1 MFASYS
7 EMVINFTDWAADTL
21 FTHQFGTMEDRQVL
35 SSKLLG
41 VHIKVIKEVFNT
53 CSTNVPCVYLFTLG
67 TVRDLRKSMKIN
79 VKYLDDMIV
88 CKYGM
93 TDNLL
98 RRSTEHFKTFDINN
112 INLHLKYFAYID
124 QQYISKAETEIS
136 DYFDDIECKI
146 NYDKYKELII
156 LDNNK
161 LNKSVKQQYI
171 NLSNK
176 YAGHIKELLRKI
188 SDIENK
194 LILQEEKH
202 KNKILEM
209 ELKNVNNLHQ
219 K

>member
-98 RRSTEHFKTFDINN
+98 RSTEHFKTFDINN

-124 QQYISKAETEIS
+124 
-136 DYFDDIECKI
+136 
-146 NYDKYKELII
+146 
-156 LDNNK
+156 
-161 LNKSVKQQYI
+161 QQYI

-219 K
+219 KEYIILQKENSILQMQIKMIQKGIKMNV